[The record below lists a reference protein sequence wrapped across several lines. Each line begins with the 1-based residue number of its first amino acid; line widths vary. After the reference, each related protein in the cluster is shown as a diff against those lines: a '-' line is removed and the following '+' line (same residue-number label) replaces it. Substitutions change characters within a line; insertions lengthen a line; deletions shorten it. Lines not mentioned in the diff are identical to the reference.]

1 MMAFLVARYFGMRA
15 YASIYGALYGCFAL
29 GAGVGP
35 LIFGMQFDK
44 FHSYRPVLQVSA
56 LMLLGSA
63 LLLLTLG
70 RYRRF
75 GPMAAADILATA
87 ERTADQLPI

>member
-1 MMAFLVARYFGMRA
+1 
-15 YASIYGALYGCFAL
+15 
-29 GAGVGP
+29 
-35 LIFGMQFDK
+35 
-44 FHSYRPVLQVSA
+44 VSA